1 MRACVSVSV
10 WSYRGINLAGK
21 QRAGFVLL
29 LVNVLCKF
37 TGNLILMALNR
48 RVAEFHMRLTF

>member
-1 MRACVSVSV
+1 MRACVSV

-21 QRAGFVLL
+21 ERAGFVLL

-37 TGNLILMALNR
+37 TSFLTLLALK
-48 RVAEFHMRLTF
+48 VGL